1 MPSLFRMSI
10 CVGVGVQVQVGVVC
24 VQVQVG
30 VWVVMILPVSLSVF
44 TTHHELHYLTSRTA
58 LLNITNCI
66 T

>member
-10 CVGVGVQVQVGVVC
+10 CVGVGVEVQVGVVC

-30 VWVVMILPVSLSVF
+30 VWVAMILSVSLSVF
-44 TTHHELHYLTSRTA
+44 TTYHELHYLMSRTA
-58 LLNITNCI
+58 LLNVTKCI